1 MEKYLHSQTEYTPE
15 FFLAII
21 DRSGSKS
28 EVAALPR
35 YFCVAPMNGH
45 REAQRPSP
53 FGADSVAKVFLSHR
67 SQIFRAVGAAIEY

>member
-15 FFLAII
+15 FFLAIS

-35 YFCVAPMNGH
+35 YFCFAPKNGH
-45 REAQRPSP
+45 HEMQ
-53 FGADSVAKVFLSHR
+53 
-67 SQIFRAVGAAIEY
+67 